1 MSSDNSPASPSAS
14 WWRMKN
20 TPLLDHGHGK
30 PPIGLRWRSNTF
42 FIIST
47 VGIGMFT
54 DMFLYGLIV
63 PVLPFMLEERVHT
76 PKSQIQSYVSTLLAV
91 YAAASMVASPVSG
104 ILADKLSS
112 SRQLPF
118 LLGLIIL
125 ALATVLLAVGQS
137 IAVLTIARLLQG
149 ASSGVVWT
157 VGLALLVE
165 TVGPENLGK
174 AIGSV
179 CISSSLCQH
188 QPN

>member
-1 MSSDNSPASPSAS
+1 
-14 WWRMKN
+14 
-20 TPLLDHGHGK
+20 
-30 PPIGLRWRSNTF
+30 
-42 FIIST
+42 
-47 VGIGMFT
+47 MFT

-76 PKSQIQSYVSTLLAV
+76 PESQIQSYVSTLLAV

-118 LLGLIIL
+118 LLGLIML

-137 IAVLTIARLLQG
+137 IAVLTIARFLQG

-179 CISSSLCQH
+179 WMSSSIY
-188 QPN
+188 

>member
-1 MSSDNSPASPSAS
+1 
-14 WWRMKN
+14 MKN

-30 PPIGLRWRSNTF
+30 PPIGIRWRSNTF
-42 FIIST
+42 FIVST

-91 YAAASMVASPVSG
+91 YAAAAMVASPVSG

-118 LLGLIIL
+118 LLGLIML
-125 ALATVLLAVGQS
+125 ALATVLLAVGRS
-137 IAVLTIARLLQG
+137 IAVLTIARFLQG
-149 ASSGVVWT
+149 VSSGVVWT

-179 CISSSLCQH
+179 GISSSLCQH